1 MNMPSIVRST
11 PFIAPALLVMI
22 AFLVASC
29 AGERTRNDAEP
40 YEKETIAQLL
50 GLANYLESNGD
61 RATAAAVY
69 RRIVDDDRATA
80 TMLMDIAGRLEAA
93 NALDSAAAAY
103 GRVQQ
108 LDPKNAKAS
117 ENLGRVLLR
126 LGRLDKSIEALEQ
139 WVYLEGNKSE
149 SYLNLA
155 AALDFAGRHRDAQNV
170 YEQGL
175 AAFEETDPTLSINY
189 ALSLALAGDFPLA
202 VKRANQTLTAI
213 DGKIDRRHLR
223 NAVLIHALAGQSEHA
238 KRLGKPL
245 GNFETDLILRQAD
258 QLNELENS
266 AARARSLGG
275 YNFTL

>member
-1 MNMPSIVRST
+1 MV
-11 PFIAPALLVMI
+11 IARPPRL
-22 AFLVASC
+22 F
-29 AGERTRNDAEP
+29 
-40 YEKETIAQLL
+40 
-50 GLANYLESNGD
+50 
-61 RATAAAVY
+61 Y

-139 WVYLEGNKSE
+139 WVYLEGKQNPSPI
-149 SYLNLA
+149 SILQ